1 MHPLDRFDWWLH
13 REGFQQGSTRM
24 LNTRQLHA
32 VDLLSRAVNKKEVA
46 EQVGVNRGTIY
57 NWLEQPEFQHEIEQ
71 RRQSLQQM
79 LSDPTPYLAGLL
91 HWKSNLPEIMRSVVE
106 VASDPEHKNHLRA
119 AELILEHLRP
129 EHVDPPETSDARIVA
144 EYAQSH
150 GWRSGAA

>member
-1 MHPLDRFDWWLH
+1 
-13 REGFQQGSTRM
+13 M
-24 LNTRQLHA
+24 LNARQLHA
-32 VDLLSRAVNKKEVA
+32 VDLLSRAVNKKVVA

-79 LSDPTPYLAGLL
+79 LSDPTPYLTGLL

-106 VASDPEHKNHLRA
+106 VACNPDHKYQLRA

-129 EHVDPPETSDARIVA
+129 DHVEAPETDDARIVA
-144 EYAQSH
+144 EYARSH
-150 GWRSGAA
+150 NWSQDGAA

>member
-1 MHPLDRFDWWLH
+1 
-13 REGFQQGSTRM
+13 M
-24 LNTRQLHA
+24 LNARQLHA

-57 NWLEQPEFQHEIEQ
+57 NWLEQPEFQREIEQ

-79 LSDPTPYLAGLL
+79 LSDPTPYLTGLL

-129 EHVDPPETSDARIVA
+129 VHVDPPETDDARIVA
-144 EYAQSH
+144 EYARSH
-150 GWRSGAA
+150 SWSQDGAA